1 MLLSRIVS
9 LRNLKFLST
18 NLLTCHIK
26 WLSLTSNIFD
36 LSMSIGLNR
45 PIYIASIQDHYPK
58 WWAYLDL
65 NQGPRPYQGRA
76 LTN

>member
-45 PIYIASIQDHYPK
+45 PIYISSIQDHYQE